1 MTKRKIKIIL
11 FIICVI
17 TITSTLII
25 LLFKGMEIAQNEMN
39 SGPKVNTF
47 TTEIRSIYETATT
60 QFITA
65 SMGDISEWPDGI
77 TYARANGIS
86 VAKSPETGYQLLD
99 IYGTTLIDY
108 YIHFNL
114 AGDVT
119 EFYATDNEKFQFIYN
134 GPGLKEENITNTKID
149 ARDHQLS
156 NEWLDN
162 PPKTLIISI
171 VAGTTSSTEINT
183 GVINL
188 VDAQAYLPKKF
199 SRLSLRIVDNGK
211 TEDEKIDNYKCI
223 VSTTVD

>member
-17 TITSTLII
+17 AITSTLII

-47 TTEIRSIYETATT
+47 TTEIRSIYETAMT
-60 QFITA
+60 QFISD

-77 TYARANGIS
+77 TYARAKGIS
-86 VAKSPETGYQLLD
+86 VAKSSETGYRLLD

-108 YIHFNL
+108 YIHFNPV
-114 AGDVT
+114 GDVT

-134 GPGLKEENITNTKID
+134 GPGLKEEKITNTKID

-156 NEWLDN
+156 NEWLDD
-162 PPKTLIISI
+162 PPKTLIVSI
-171 VAGTTSSTEINT
+171 TAGTTSSTEINT

-188 VDAQAYLPKKF
+188 VDARAYLPKKF

-223 VSTTVD
+223 VTTSVD

>member
-39 SGPKVNTF
+39 SGPKINTF
-47 TTEIRSIYETATT
+47 TTEIRSIYETAMT
-60 QFITA
+60 QFITD
-65 SMGDISEWPDGI
+65 STGDISEWPDGI

-114 AGDVT
+114 AGYVT

-162 PPKTLIISI
+162 PPKTLI
-171 VAGTTSSTEINT
+171 VFVTAGTTSSTEINT

-188 VDAQAYLPKKF
+188 AEAQSYLPKKF

-223 VSTTVD
+223 VSATVD